1 MLMICP
7 DCSYIF
13 EGQDQIGFLVNGTH
27 IIAYNVFVF
36 YNMKYYSFVVPSNKT
51 MVSILLTE
59 ISYSSNRQ
67 VV

>member
-1 MLMICP
+1 MICP

-36 YNMKYYSFVVPSNKT
+36 QY
-51 MVSILLTE
+51 E
-59 ISYSSNRQ
+59 I
-67 VV
+67 